1 MLHKCVALK
10 SDALT
15 EFGVCSKDLS
25 VIIVTLHFTV
35 FHSLFCCPEDFCL
48 CCMNC
53 MRTRSWPLQPD
64 WDLYSEN
71 GYRMVDKMLLYRW
84 RVYISV
90 YFWGVLSNWQRS
102 NLKTFCCSFYRNATA
117 LLILKSDIGICCHF
131 NWNDWK
137 KLMIL
142 TCVSFQAC
150 HSETH
155 IGQYYTLPSAH
166 IRTLFPSGLP
176 WRYQQQVSSSLD
188 VRSA

>member
-1 MLHKCVALK
+1 MHSQNLVSVQNICQWA
-10 SDALT
+10 
-15 EFGVCSKDLS
+15 LS
-25 VIIVTLHFTV
+25 VLILRCFILSSAVLKIFELVHDHYSQIEIYTVKMVTGWWIKCCYIDDEYIF
-35 FHSLFCCPEDFCL
+35 LF
-48 CCMNC
+48 
-53 MRTRSWPLQPD
+53 RA
-64 WDLYSEN
+64 
-71 GYRMVDKMLLYRW
+71 
-84 RVYISV
+84 I
-90 YFWGVLSNWQRS
+90 WGVLSNWQRS

-188 VRSA
+188 VRST